1 MTPVEE
7 MKLMADDAANKRAR
21 WFLVLGI
28 VCIAMTLR
36 VPITTIGPIV
46 GLIKEDLSLSNTLAG
61 FITTLP
67 LLAFALFSPLA
78 PKLSARFGIE
88 RVLFISLICITIG
101 IILRSTS
108 GIITLYIGTA
118 IIGLA
123 ISVGNVL
130 VPGLIKRDFPL
141 KVGVVTGIFSISMN
155 AASAVGS
162 ALSVPIAIDLQLGW
176 KWALGVWALVSLI
189 ALLIWLPQI
198 RRKQIQKRTEN
209 ATAAQVQLKV
219 NLWKSKL
226 AWQVTFVMGLQ
237 STIYYII
244 IAWYA
249 EILIEQGFTNN
260 QAGWLLTIILVASL
274 PFYFILPIIAER
286 QEQQRSLVVII
297 VALYL
302 IGIFGTLYAPASLQF
317 LWSIALGIAIGSV
330 FSLALTFFS
339 LRTSNAREAA
349 ELSGMAQSVGF
360 LLAAI
365 GPTLFGFI
373 YDVTHDWTLP
383 LYILAFL
390 SLLILLFGLG
400 AGKNEVVSSK

>member
-46 GLIKEDLSLSNTLAG
+46 GLIKEDLALSNTLAG

-141 KVGVVTGIFSISMN
+141 KVGVVTGIFSI
-155 AASAVGS
+155 
-162 ALSVPIAIDLQLGW
+162 
-176 KWALGVWALVSLI
+176 
-189 ALLIWLPQI
+189 
-198 RRKQIQKRTEN
+198 
-209 ATAAQVQLKV
+209 
-219 NLWKSKL
+219 
-226 AWQVTFVMGLQ
+226 
-237 STIYYII
+237 
-244 IAWYA
+244 
-249 EILIEQGFTNN
+249 
-260 QAGWLLTIILVASL
+260 
-274 PFYFILPIIAER
+274 
-286 QEQQRSLVVII
+286 
-297 VALYL
+297 
-302 IGIFGTLYAPASLQF
+302 
-317 LWSIALGIAIGSV
+317 
-330 FSLALTFFS
+330 
-339 LRTSNAREAA
+339 
-349 ELSGMAQSVGF
+349 
-360 LLAAI
+360 
-365 GPTLFGFI
+365 
-373 YDVTHDWTLP
+373 
-383 LYILAFL
+383 
-390 SLLILLFGLG
+390 
-400 AGKNEVVSSK
+400 